1 MMLSQGKIIKGIGGF
16 YYILGEDEVV
26 YTVRAKK
33 KIKHKGITPTVGDSV
48 LFAPRQGEQHGWLEE
63 ILERKNLLIRPP
75 VSNIDTLCIVI
86 CPMPKPDYL
95 LLDLLLIAAQ
105 QYGIE
110 PYIIYNKCELG
121 MDEGLSA
128 YAKAG
133 AKIFPVSSRENLGL
147 AELKAS
153 LQGKNVCLA
162 GQSGVGKSTLIN
174 ALFGLSL
181 ETGDISRIERGKH
194 TTRHVEI
201 HHKDGVN
208 VFDTPG
214 FSVLELVKD
223 MKAEDIQNYYPE
235 FAPYHGQCRFL
246 PCYHVSE
253 PDCAVQEAVEKG
265 HIAKERLLRY
275 QGFVE
280 TAKENW
286 RTKYD

>member
-1 MMLSQGKIIKGIGGF
+1 MTPSQGKIIKGIGGF
-16 YYILGEDEVV
+16 YYILGEDNVL

-33 KIKHKGITPTVGDSV
+33 KIKHKGLTPTVGDSV
-48 LFAPRQGEQHGWLEE
+48 LFAAGQGEQYGWLEE
-63 ILERKNLLIRPP
+63 IFPRKNLLIRPP

-86 CPMPKPDYL
+86 CPVPKPDYL
-95 LLDLLLIAAQ
+95 LLDLLLIAAR

-110 PYIIYNKCELG
+110 PYIVYNKCELG
-121 MDEGLSA
+121 TDEGLAA
-128 YAKAG
+128 YEKAD
-133 AKIFPVSSRENLGL
+133 AAIFPVSSYEKLGL
-147 AELKAS
+147 DVLKS
-153 LQGKNVCLA
+153 NLQGKNVCLA

-174 ALFGLSL
+174 TLFGLAL

-208 VFDTPG
+208 IFDTPG

-223 MKAEDIQNYYPE
+223 MKAEELQNYYPE
-235 FAPYHGQCRFL
+235 FMPYHGQCRFL

-253 PDCAVQEAVEKG
+253 PDCAVQEAVESG
-265 HIAKERLLRY
+265 YIAKERLLRY
-275 QGFVE
+275 QGLVE
-280 TAKENW
+280 TAKENR